1 MKSIDEA
8 WFPSYNVVIITFS
21 GDFFMFGLGLPELSI
36 ILIIAL
42 VVFGPKKLPELASA
56 LGKSIQE
63 FKRGAK
69 EAEDTIK
76 RELKAGDEDKTSE

>member
-1 MKSIDEA
+1 
-8 WFPSYNVVIITFS
+8 
-21 GDFFMFGLGLPELSI
+21 MFGLGLPELSI